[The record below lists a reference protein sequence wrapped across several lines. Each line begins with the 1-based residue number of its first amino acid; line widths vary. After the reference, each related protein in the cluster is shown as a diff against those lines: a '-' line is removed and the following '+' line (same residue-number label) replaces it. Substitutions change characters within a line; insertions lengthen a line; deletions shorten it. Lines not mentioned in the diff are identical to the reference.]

1 MRYTSD
7 LTDAQ
12 WEIIKNYFPAGNKS
26 KYEKRELVNA
36 VLYLVK
42 TGCQW
47 RNLPKDFPNWKAVS
61 MFYYRTQKK
70 GIWDE
75 ILKMLVRRTRK
86 TKGKNE
92 NPTYALIDSQSV
104 KTIYN
109 GEKRGFDG
117 GKKRKAEKDI

>member
-12 WEIIKNYFPAGNKS
+12 WEIIKDYFPVGNKS

-61 MFYYRTQKK
+61 MFYYRAQKK
-70 GIWDE
+70 GIWAG
-75 ILKMLVRRTRK
+75 ILKMLVKKTRK
-86 TKGKNE
+86 SKAVPLYGP
-92 NPTYALIDSQSV
+92 PTHPPPCEQTV
-104 KTIYN
+104 KTCKSSLEEIRHLYY
-109 GEKRGFDG
+109 R
-117 GKKRKAEKDI
+117 